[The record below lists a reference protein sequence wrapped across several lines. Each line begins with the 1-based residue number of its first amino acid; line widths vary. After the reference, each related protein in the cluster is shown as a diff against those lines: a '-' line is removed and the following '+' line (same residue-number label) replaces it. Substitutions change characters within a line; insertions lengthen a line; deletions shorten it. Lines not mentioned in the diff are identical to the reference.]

1 MDKWRMRRGV
11 VGSIGMANLIAGTLA
26 CSFILG
32 GQAFGQDT
40 IKIALIDAEGKT
52 VKESLKGKLELDH
65 GYVKGDRIVIS
76 GDDWLDSME
85 LVVKV
90 DEHYAET
97 ILYAPKKTVPDRP
110 KIEFPIPL
118 WLEGWHNDISPYPP
132 KAFKG
137 KKHIITARPATRK
150 EINAYRNLALN
161 PMDHRGI
168 STYFPHATSNSEWG
182 DAALYAAR
190 NAIDGFVEAT
200 GDHHTWP
207 RQSWGPY
214 RPADHPDPQL
224 MVEFG
229 RPVEIDKLVVVV
241 RHNDNQSNHWKDVTV
256 EFSDGS
262 TVEINPK
269 YSGDRQEFPIKK
281 RVVTGM
287 RFCDLGAEVA
297 GGYAAFI
304 EVEAWGKP
312 AE

>member
-1 MDKWRMRRGV
+1 
-11 VGSIGMANLIAGTLA
+11 MANLIAGTLA